1 MIARSDIRVDASHCG
16 LLESRTTHASIRSRA
31 KLYDRVTRETTA
43 VIDVRPIC
51 QLPGANGRRSD
62 LRSHL
67 VKTLPVVV
75 VLLLGV
81 ASRSSG
87 QIRGLGFVQGTIVDE
102 KGAPV
107 PDVKCLAHL
116 PRVGDKLAATSNRKG
131 EWKFIGMSHGE
142 WDITCDKPGYVR
154 GAAKLVLET
163 ELSRVASV
171 TIKMM
176 KAIP

>member
-1 MIARSDIRVDASHCG
+1 
-16 LLESRTTHASIRSRA
+16 
-31 KLYDRVTRETTA
+31 
-43 VIDVRPIC
+43 
-51 QLPGANGRRSD
+51 
-62 LRSHL
+62 

-176 KAIP
+176 KATP